1 MTNKEI
7 ALAAVQSLGRTDAE
21 ALAAQIKAGELTDT
35 EIIDREQTIPA
46 FDNTKDYTSYP
57 VGFAVQDEGQVWG
70 LIQPYNAG
78 NYPNQRPADL
88 RALWGLKHTKNP
100 LKAKPFVEPYGT
112 SGMYM
117 IDECVL
123 ENGLVYISSVDNN
136 VYSPTAY
143 PPNWK
148 LYTGETE
155 EPEEPVTPEPEPE
168 PEPEEPTYPE
178 FVQPTGAH
186 DAYNTGD
193 RVTYNGKV
201 YESLIDANVYSPDTY
216 PAGWREVSE

>member
-7 ALAAVQSLGRTDAE
+7 TLAAMRAIGQADATSLATQTE
-21 ALAAQIKAGELTDT
+21 AGELTDS
-35 EIIDREQTIPA
+35 EIIDREQAVPA

-78 NYPNQRPADL
+78 NYTNQRPADL

-100 LKAKPFVEPYGT
+100 LKAKPFVAPYGT

-117 IDECVL
+117 AGECVL
-123 ENGLVYISSVDNN
+123 ENGLVYISKVDNN
-136 VYSPTAY
+136 VYSPSAY
-143 PPNWK
+143 PQNWT

-155 EPEEPVTPEPEPE
+155 EPTEPEEPVTPE

-186 DAYNTGD
+186 DAYKKGD